1 MEGIMDWDSA
11 EGKKLAERLRKEM
24 VIWLTTVRPDGMPV
38 PTPVWFVWEG
48 ESFLMYSQPGTHKLR
63 NLAAN
68 PKASLNLNSDEWGD
82 SIAVFTGEVTVEDNE
97 PPAIQNPA
105 YLEKYREGIT
115 NIQMTPETFT
125 NDYSIAL
132 RFHIKNV
139 RAW

>member
-1 MEGIMDWDSA
+1 MDWDSA